1 MFVLDE
7 NVKPDIKAELPAC
20 QGILVS
26 VPASRHVIIYR
37 ELLFSLSEI
46 NHFSSLP

>member
-7 NVKPDIKAELPAC
+7 NAKPDIKAEPPAC

-37 ELLFSLSEI
+37 ELLYLFSEI
-46 NHFSSLP
+46 NNFNSLP